1 MRKVKFI
8 WVIELLRILDVDVGI
23 LRNAHGK
30 NPLEKMTGTRQ
41 PPGLKRVLGL
51 TLVVLYGL
59 GVTIGAGI
67 YVLIGATAGQAGIY
81 APVSFCIA
89 ALVMAPTAAS
99 FAELSSRMP
108 VSAGEAA
115 YVREG
120 LNSRGLALI
129 VGLLVVTAGVVSAAA
144 VAIGAAGYISV
155 FIEAPDGLIISLV
168 VLAMG
173 LAAAWGILESV
184 FLAGVLTLIEIG
196 GLALIVVAGIGND
209 PSIVLRFGEVVPGSF
224 DPLIWSG
231 VFSAGLLAFFA
242 FIGFEDLVNIA
253 EEVKEPLKVL
263 PWAIFLTL
271 VLSTLIYV
279 CVVSV
284 AVLSVPLE
292 GLAASKAPLGYVYE
306 RVTGGSSLVISAI
319 AVVATLNGIIVQM
332 IMASRVLYG
341 LSAQGDLPGILS
353 QISPAT
359 RTPLIATA
367 LVAAIIL
374 VLSLAF
380 PIEGLA
386 EMTSRVTLT
395 IFSLVNLALLRLKLR
410 EDAPP
415 EDIFT
420 VGLWVPVAGLSASLL
435 LLAHDAIV

>member
-1 MRKVKFI
+1 MNNIPLMEKTS
-8 WVIELLRILDVDVGI
+8 
-23 LRNAHGK
+23 A
-30 NPLEKMTGTRQ
+30 LEKRS
-41 PPGLKRVLGL
+41 LKRVLGL

-67 YVLIGATAGQAGIY
+67 YVLIGATAGEAGLY
-81 APVSFCIA
+81 APISFFIA

-120 LNSRGLALI
+120 LNSRMLALG

-144 VAIGAAGYISV
+144 VAIGAAGYIGV
-155 FIEAPDGLIISLV
+155 FIEAPAWLIVMAV

-173 LAAAWGILESV
+173 MVAAWGILESV
-184 FLAGVLTLIEIG
+184 LLAGLLTLIEIG
-196 GLALIVVAGIGND
+196 GLVLIVVVGIEND
-209 PSIVLRFGEVVPGSF
+209 PSILTRAGELVPDSF
-224 DPLIWSG
+224 DPVIWSG
-231 VFSAGLLAFFA
+231 IFSAGLLAFFA

-253 EEVKEPLKVL
+253 EEVKNPLKVL

-271 VLSTLIYV
+271 LLSTLIYIAV
-279 CVVSV
+279 ASV
-284 AVLSVPLE
+284 AVLSVPLD

-306 RVTGGSSLVISAI
+306 RVTGGSPLVISAI
-319 AVVATLNGIIVQM
+319 AIVATLNGIIVQM

-341 LSAQGDLPGILS
+341 LSAQGDLPGFLAQVS
-353 QISPAT
+353 AAT
-359 RTPLIATA
+359 RTPLIATG
-367 LVAAIIL
+367 LVVAIVL

-380 PIEGLA
+380 PIGGLA

-395 IFSLVNLALLRLKLR
+395 IFFLVNLALLKLKLR
-410 EDAPP
+410 EDSAP
-415 EDIFT
+415 ESVFT
-420 VGLWVPVAGLSASLL
+420 VGLWVPVTGLLASSL
-435 LLAHDAIV
+435 LLAHDAIG

>member
-1 MRKVKFI
+1 MGNTSGA
-8 WVIELLRILDVDVGI
+8 E
-23 LRNAHGK
+23 
-30 NPLEKMTGTRQ
+30 Q
-41 PPGLKRVLGL
+41 PAGLKRSLGL

-67 YVLIGATAGQAGIY
+67 YVLIGATVGQAGLY
-81 APVSFCIA
+81 APLSFCIA

-120 LNSRGLALI
+120 LRSRALALT

-155 FIEAPDGLIISLV
+155 FIEAPEVLIITLV

-184 FLAGVLTLIEIG
+184 SLAGVLTLIEIG
-196 GLALIVVAGIGND
+196 GLLLIVVACIGHD
-209 PSIVLRFGEVVPGSF
+209 PSITLRLGDIVPGSF
-224 DPLIWSG
+224 DPVIWSG
-231 VFSAGLLAFFA
+231 IFSAGLLAFFA

-253 EEVKEPLKVL
+253 EEVKQPLKVL

-271 VLSTLIYV
+271 VISTLIYV
-279 CVVSV
+279 AVVSV
-284 AVLSVPLE
+284 SVLSVPLE
-292 GLAASKAPLGYVYE
+292 GLAASKAPLGFVYE
-306 RVTGGSSLVISAI
+306 RVTGGSPLVISAI
-319 AVVATLNGIIVQM
+319 AIVATLNGIIVQM

-341 LSAQGDLPGILS
+341 LSTQGDLPKILS
-353 QISPAT
+353 TISPLT

-367 LVAAIIL
+367 LVVAIIL
-374 VLSLAF
+374 ILALAF
-380 PIEGLA
+380 PIGGLA
-386 EMTSRVTLT
+386 VMTSRVTLT
-395 IFSLVNLALLRLKLR
+395 IFSLVNLALLRIKLR
-410 EDAPP
+410 EEVSPTG
-415 EDIFT
+415 IFT
-420 VGLWVPVAGLSASLL
+420 VGLWVPVVGLALSILL
-435 LLAHDAIV
+435 LVHDVLV

>member
-1 MRKVKFI
+1 LI

-196 GLALIVVAGIGND
+196 GLAVIVVAGIGND

-279 CVVSV
+279 SVVSI

>member
-1 MRKVKFI
+1 VRKVKLI

-279 CVVSV
+279 SVVSI

>member
-1 MRKVKFI
+1 MS
-8 WVIELLRILDVDVGI
+8 DNPVG
-23 LRNAHGK
+23 
-30 NPLEKMTGTRQ
+30 KMTGARQ

-67 YVLIGATAGQAGIY
+67 YVLIGASARQAGIY

-120 LNSRGLALI
+120 LNSRGLALA

-155 FIEAPDGLIISLV
+155 FIGAPDDLIITLV

-184 FLAGVLTLIEIG
+184 SLAGVLTLIEIG

-224 DPLIWSG
+224 DPVIWSG

-279 CVVSV
+279 CVVTV

-292 GLAASKAPLGYVYE
+292 GLAASKAPLGFVYE
-306 RVTGGSSLVISAI
+306 SVTGGSPLIISAI
-319 AVVATLNGIIVQM
+319 AIVATLNGIIVQM

-353 QISPAT
+353 QVSPLT

-367 LVAAIIL
+367 LVVAIIL
-374 VLSLAF
+374 MLALAF

-386 EMTSRVTLT
+386 VMTSRVTLT

-415 EDIFT
+415 EGIFT

>member
-1 MRKVKFI
+1 MSNDRS
-8 WVIELLRILDVDVGI
+8 G
-23 LRNAHGK
+23 
-30 NPLEKMTGTRQ
+30 GT
-41 PPGLKRVLGL
+41 PGARERPALKRVLGL

-67 YVLIGATAGQAGIY
+67 YVLIGATAGRAGIY
-81 APVSFCIA
+81 APVAFVIA

-120 LNSRGLALI
+120 LNSRTLALG
-129 VGLLVVTAGVVSAAA
+129 VGLLVVTAGIVSASA
-144 VAIGAAGYISV
+144 VAIGSAGYIAV
-155 FIEAPDGLIISLV
+155 FISAPEWLIVTAV

-184 FLAGVLTLIEIG
+184 SLAGFLTLIEIG
-196 GLALIVVAGIGND
+196 GLLLIVGAGISAD
-209 PSIVLRFGEVVPGSF
+209 PTILSRAAEVVPRSF
-224 DPLIWSG
+224 DPVIWSG
-231 VFSAGLLAFFA
+231 IFSAGLLAFFA

-253 EEVKEPLKVL
+253 EEVKNPLKVL

-271 VLSTLIYV
+271 TVSTLIYV
-279 CVVSV
+279 GVVSV
-284 AVLSVPLE
+284 AVLSVPLD
-292 GLAASKAPLGYVYE
+292 GLVASKAPLGFVYE
-306 RVTGGSSLVISAI
+306 SVTGGSPLVISAI

-341 LSAQGDLPGILS
+341 LASQGQLPAILS
-353 QISPAT
+353 KVSPLT

-367 LVAAIIL
+367 LVVAIVL

-386 EMTSRVTLT
+386 EMTSLVTLT

-410 EDAPP
+410 GDVPP
-415 EDIFT
+415 DGIFT
-420 VGLWVPVAGLSASLL
+420 VRLWVPAAGLLASLTL
-435 LLAHDAIV
+435 LVHSLTS

>member
-1 MRKVKFI
+1 MI

-30 NPLEKMTGTRQ
+30 NPLEKMTGARQ

-196 GLALIVVAGIGND
+196 GLAVIVVAGIGND

-279 CVVSV
+279 SVVSI

>member
-1 MRKVKFI
+1 M
-8 WVIELLRILDVDVGI
+8 
-23 LRNAHGK
+23 
-30 NPLEKMTGTRQ
+30 GTKTSTQ
-41 PPGLKRVLGL
+41 QAPGLKRVLGL

-67 YVLIGATAGQAGIY
+67 YVLIGATAGQAGMY

-115 YVREG
+115 YVRAG
-120 LNSRGLALI
+120 FSSRSLALV
-129 VGLLVVTAGVVSAAA
+129 VGLLVVTAGAVSAAA
-144 VAIGAAGYISV
+144 VAIGAAGYIAV
-155 FIEAPDGLIISLV
+155 FIEAPEGLIITMV
-168 VLAMG
+168 VFAMG

-184 FLAGVLTLIEIG
+184 SLAGILTLIEIG

-209 PSIVLRFGEVVPGSF
+209 PSIILRLGEVVPGSF
-224 DPLIWSG
+224 DPVIWSG
-231 VFSAGLLAFFA
+231 LFSAGLLAFFA

-271 VLSTLIYV
+271 TLSTLIYV
-279 CVVSV
+279 VVVSV
-284 AVLSVPLE
+284 AVLSVPVE

-306 RVTGGSSLVISAI
+306 RVSGGSPLVISFIAI
-319 AVVATLNGIIVQM
+319 VATLNGIIVQM

-341 LSAQGDLPGILS
+341 LSEQGDLPGVLAK
-353 QISPAT
+353 ISPLT
-359 RTPLIATA
+359 QTPLVATA
-367 LVAAIIL
+367 LVVVIIL
-374 VLSLAF
+374 LLALAF
-380 PIEGLA
+380 PIEWLA

-415 EDIFT
+415 EGIFT
-420 VGLWVPVAGLSASLL
+420 VGLWVPVAGLLASLI

>member
-1 MRKVKFI
+1 M
-8 WVIELLRILDVDVGI
+8 
-23 LRNAHGK
+23 
-30 NPLEKMTGTRQ
+30 GTKTSTQ
-41 PPGLKRVLGL
+41 QAPGLKRVLGL

-67 YVLIGATAGQAGIY
+67 YVLIGATAGQAGMY

-115 YVREG
+115 YVRAG
-120 LNSRGLALI
+120 FSSRSLALV
-129 VGLLVVTAGVVSAAA
+129 VGLLVVTAGAVSAAA
-144 VAIGAAGYISV
+144 VAIGAAGYIAV
-155 FIEAPDGLIISLV
+155 FIEAPEGLIITMV
-168 VLAMG
+168 VFAMG

-184 FLAGVLTLIEIG
+184 SLAGILTLIEIG

-209 PSIVLRFGEVVPGSF
+209 PSIILRLGEVVPGSF
-224 DPLIWSG
+224 DPVIWSG
-231 VFSAGLLAFFA
+231 LFSAGLLAFFA

-271 VLSTLIYV
+271 TLSTLIYV
-279 CVVSV
+279 VVVSV
-284 AVLSVPLE
+284 AVLSVPVE

-306 RVTGGSSLVISAI
+306 RVTGGSPLVISFIAI
-319 AVVATLNGIIVQM
+319 VATLNGIIVQM

-341 LSAQGDLPGILS
+341 LSEQGDLPGVLAK
-353 QISPAT
+353 ISPLT
-359 RTPLIATA
+359 QTPLVATA
-367 LVAAIIL
+367 LVVVIIL
-374 VLSLAF
+374 LLALAF
-380 PIEGLA
+380 PIEWLA

-410 EDAPP
+410 ENAPP
-415 EDIFT
+415 EGIFT
-420 VGLWVPVAGLSASLL
+420 VGLWVPVAGLLASLI

>member
-1 MRKVKFI
+1 M
-8 WVIELLRILDVDVGI
+8 
-23 LRNAHGK
+23 
-30 NPLEKMTGTRQ
+30 GTKTSTQ
-41 PPGLKRVLGL
+41 QAPGLKRVLGL

-67 YVLIGATAGQAGIY
+67 YVLIGATAGQAGMY

-115 YVREG
+115 YVRAG
-120 LNSRGLALI
+120 FSSRSLALV
-129 VGLLVVTAGVVSAAA
+129 VGLLVVTAGAVSAAA
-144 VAIGAAGYISV
+144 VAIGAAGYIAV
-155 FIEAPDGLIISLV
+155 FIEAPEGLIITMV
-168 VLAMG
+168 VFAMG

-184 FLAGVLTLIEIG
+184 SLAGILTLIEIG

-209 PSIVLRFGEVVPGSF
+209 PSIILRLGEVVPGSF
-224 DPLIWSG
+224 DPVIWSG
-231 VFSAGLLAFFA
+231 LFSAGLLAFFA

-271 VLSTLIYV
+271 TLSTLIYV
-279 CVVSV
+279 VVVSV
-284 AVLSVPLE
+284 AVLSVPVE

-306 RVTGGSSLVISAI
+306 RVSGGSPLVISFIAI
-319 AVVATLNGIIVQM
+319 VATLNGIIVQM

-341 LSAQGDLPGILS
+341 LSEQGDLPGVLAK
-353 QISPAT
+353 ISPLT
-359 RTPLIATA
+359 QTPLVATA
-367 LVAAIIL
+367 LVVVIIL
-374 VLSLAF
+374 LLALAF
-380 PIEGLA
+380 PIEWLA

-410 EDAPP
+410 ENAPP
-415 EDIFT
+415 EGIFT
-420 VGLWVPVAGLSASLL
+420 VGLWVPVAGLLASLI

>member
-1 MRKVKFI
+1 MGNHMGSK
-8 WVIELLRILDVDVGI
+8 
-23 LRNAHGK
+23 
-30 NPLEKMTGTRQ
+30 TGTQQ
-41 PPGLKRVLGL
+41 PLALKRVLGL

-67 YVLIGATAGQAGIY
+67 YVLIGAAAGQAGLY

-115 YVREG
+115 YVRTG
-120 LNSRGLALI
+120 FNSRGLALA
-129 VGLLVVTAGVVSAAA
+129 VGLLVVTAGAVSASA
-144 VAIGAAGYISV
+144 VAIGAAGYIAV
-155 FIEAPDGLIISLV
+155 FIDAPESLIITLV

-173 LAAAWGILESV
+173 LATAWGILESV
-184 FLAGVLTLIEIG
+184 SLAGVLTLIEIG
-196 GLALIVVAGIGND
+196 GLALIVVAGIEHD
-209 PSIVLRFGEVVPGSF
+209 PSILARLGEVVPDSF
-224 DPLIWSG
+224 DPVIWSG

-253 EEVKEPLKVL
+253 EEVKDPLKVL

-279 CVVSV
+279 AVVSV
-284 AVLSVPLE
+284 AVLSVPVE
-292 GLAASKAPLGYVYE
+292 GLAASKAPLGFVYE
-306 RVTGGSSLVISAI
+306 SVTGSSPLVISAI
-319 AVVATLNGIIVQM
+319 AIVATLNGIIVQM

-341 LSAQGDLPGILS
+341 LSVQGDLPAVLA
-353 QISPAT
+353 QVSPRT

-367 LVAAIIL
+367 LVVAIIL
-374 VLSLAF
+374 ILALAF

-395 IFSLVNLALLRLKLR
+395 IFSLVNLALLRIKLR

-420 VGLWVPVAGLSASLL
+420 VALWVPVVGLGLSLL

>member
-1 MRKVKFI
+1 MGSK
-8 WVIELLRILDVDVGI
+8 
-23 LRNAHGK
+23 
-30 NPLEKMTGTRQ
+30 TGTQQ
-41 PPGLKRVLGL
+41 PPGLKRALGL

-67 YVLIGATAGQAGIY
+67 YVLIGAAAGQAGMY

-89 ALVMAPTAAS
+89 ALVMTPTAAS

-115 YVREG
+115 YARAG
-120 LNSRGLALI
+120 FNSRGLALS
-129 VGLLVVTAGVVSAAA
+129 VGLLVVTAGSVSAAA
-144 VAIGAAGYISV
+144 VAIGAAGYIAV
-155 FIEAPDGLIISLV
+155 FIDAPESLIITLV

-184 FLAGVLTLIEIG
+184 SLAGVLTLIEIG
-196 GLALIVVAGIGND
+196 GLVLIVVAGIGHD
-209 PSIVLRFGEVVPGSF
+209 PSILARLGEVVPGSF
-224 DPLIWSG
+224 DPVIWSG

-242 FIGFEDLVNIA
+242 FIGFEDMVNIA

-279 CVVSV
+279 AVVSV
-284 AVLSVPLE
+284 AVLSVPVE

-306 RVTGGSSLVISAI
+306 SVTGGSPLVISAI
-319 AVVATLNGIIVQM
+319 AIVATLNGIIVQM

-341 LSAQGDLPGILS
+341 LSAQGDLPAVLA
-353 QISPAT
+353 QVSPWT

-367 LVAAIIL
+367 LVVAIIL
-374 VLSLAF
+374 ILALAF

-395 IFSLVNLALLRLKLR
+395 IFSLVNLALLRIKLR

-415 EDIFT
+415 EGMFT
-420 VGLWVPVAGLSASLL
+420 VALWVPAAGLGLSLL
-435 LLAHDAIV
+435 LLVHDAFV

>member
-1 MRKVKFI
+1 MI

-99 FAELSSRMP
+99 FAELSTRMP

-196 GLALIVVAGIGND
+196 GLAVIVVAGIGND

-279 CVVSV
+279 SVVSI

>member
-1 MRKVKFI
+1 MS
-8 WVIELLRILDVDVGI
+8 D
-23 LRNAHGK
+23 
-30 NPLEKMTGTRQ
+30 NPMGKMTGAQQ

-120 LNSRGLALI
+120 LKSRGLALI
-129 VGLLVVTAGVVSAAA
+129 VGLLVVTAGIVSAAA

-173 LAAAWGILESV
+173 LAAAWGIMESV
-184 FLAGVLTLIEIG
+184 SLAGVLTLIEIG
-196 GLALIVVAGIGND
+196 GLILIVVAGIGTD
-209 PSIVLRFGEVVPGSF
+209 PSIVLRFGEIVPSSF

-231 VFSAGLLAFFA
+231 IFSAGLLAFFA

-271 VLSTLIYV
+271 GLSTLIYV
-279 CVVSV
+279 CVVAV

-292 GLAASKAPLGYVYE
+292 DLAASKAPLGFVYE
-306 RVTGGSSLVISAI
+306 RVTGGSPLVIGAI
-319 AVVATLNGIIVQM
+319 AIMATLNGIIVQM

-341 LSAQGDLPGILS
+341 LSVQGNLPGILS
-353 QISPAT
+353 KVSPLT

-367 LVAAIIL
+367 LVAALIL
-374 VLSLAF
+374 VLALAF

-386 EMTSRVTLT
+386 EITSRVTLT

-415 EDIFT
+415 EGIFT
-420 VGLWVPVAGLSASLL
+420 VGLWVPVVGLSASLL
-435 LLAHDAIV
+435 LLVHDAIV

>member
-1 MRKVKFI
+1 M
-8 WVIELLRILDVDVGI
+8 G
-23 LRNAHGK
+23 NNPMGK
-30 NPLEKMTGTRQ
+30 MAGDRQ

-67 YVLIGATAGQAGIY
+67 YVLIGASAGQAGIY
-81 APVSFCIA
+81 APVSLCIA

-120 LNSRGLALI
+120 LNSRGLALA

-155 FIEAPDGLIISLV
+155 FIGAPDDLIITLV

-184 FLAGVLTLIEIG
+184 SLAGVLTLIEIG

-224 DPLIWSG
+224 DPVIWSG

-271 VLSTLIYV
+271 VLSTLIYI
-279 CVVSV
+279 CVVAV

-292 GLAASKAPLGYVYE
+292 GLAASKAPLGFVYE
-306 RVTGGSSLVISAI
+306 SVTGGSPLIISAI
-319 AVVATLNGIIVQM
+319 AIVATLNGIIVQM

-353 QISPAT
+353 QVSPLT

-367 LVAAIIL
+367 LVVAIIL
-374 VLSLAF
+374 MLALLF

-386 EMTSRVTLT
+386 VMTSRVTLT

-415 EDIFT
+415 EGIFT

>member
-1 MRKVKFI
+1 MASR
-8 WVIELLRILDVDVGI
+8 
-23 LRNAHGK
+23 
-30 NPLEKMTGTRQ
+30 TSTQQ
-41 PPGLKRVLGL
+41 PPGLKRALGL

-67 YVLIGATAGQAGIY
+67 YVLIGATAGQAGLY

-115 YVREG
+115 YVRAG
-120 LNSRGLALI
+120 LNSRGLALA

-144 VAIGAAGYISV
+144 VAIGATGYISV
-155 FIEAPDGLIISLV
+155 FIEAPESVIVTLV

-184 FLAGVLTLIEIG
+184 SLAGVLTLVEIG
-196 GLALIVVAGIGND
+196 GLALIVVAGIGHD
-209 PSIVLRFGEVVPGSF
+209 PSILLRLGEVVPHSF
-224 DPLIWSG
+224 DPVIWSG

-253 EEVKEPLKVL
+253 EEVKNPLKVL

-271 VLSTLIYV
+271 TLSTLIYV
-279 CVVSV
+279 AVVSV
-284 AVLSVPLE
+284 AVLSVPVG

-306 RVTGGSSLVISAI
+306 RVTGGSPLVISAI
-319 AVVATLNGIIVQM
+319 AIVATLNGIIVQM

-341 LSAQGDLPGILS
+341 LSAQGDLPEILS
-353 QISPAT
+353 QVSSAT

-367 LVAAIIL
+367 LVTAIIL
-374 VLSLAF
+374 VFALVF

-395 IFSLVNLALLRLKLR
+395 IFSLVNLALLSLKLR
-410 EDAPP
+410 EDTHP
-415 EDIFT
+415 EGMFT
-420 VGLWVPVAGLSASLL
+420 VALWVPVAGLGLSLL
-435 LLAHDAIV
+435 LLVHDAIV

>member
-1 MRKVKFI
+1 M
-8 WVIELLRILDVDVGI
+8 E
-23 LRNAHGK
+23 N
-30 NPLEKMTGTRQ
+30 NPLMEKKPALEKRS
-41 PPGLKRVLGL
+41 LKRVLGL

-67 YVLIGATAGQAGIY
+67 YVLIGATAGEAGMY
-81 APVSFCIA
+81 APISFVIA

-115 YVREG
+115 YIRAG
-120 LNSRGLALI
+120 FNSRMLALG
-129 VGLLVVTAGVVSAAA
+129 VGLLVVTAGVVSASA
-144 VAIGAAGYISV
+144 VAIGAAGYIGV
-155 FIEAPDGLIISLV
+155 FIEAPAWLIVLGV

-184 FLAGVLTLIEIG
+184 MLAGLLTLIEIG
-196 GLALIVVAGIGND
+196 GLVLIVVVGIEND
-209 PSIVLRFGEVVPGSF
+209 PSILTRAGELVPDSF

-231 VFSAGLLAFFA
+231 IFSAGLLAFFA

-253 EEVKEPLKVL
+253 EEVKNPLKVL

-271 VLSTLIYV
+271 LLSTLIYIA
-279 CVVSV
+279 VVSV
-284 AVLSVPLE
+284 AVLSVPID

-306 RVTGGSSLVISAI
+306 HVTSGSPLVISAI
-319 AVVATLNGIIVQM
+319 AIVATLNGIIVQM

-341 LSAQGDLPGILS
+341 LSAQGDLPGFLA
-353 QISPAT
+353 QVSPAT
-359 RTPLIATA
+359 RTPLIATG
-367 LVAAIIL
+367 LVVAIVL

-380 PIEGLA
+380 PIGGLA

-395 IFSLVNLALLRLKLR
+395 IFFLVNLALLKLKLR
-410 EDAPP
+410 EDSAP
-415 EDIFT
+415 EGMFT
-420 VGLWVPVAGLSASLL
+420 VGLWVPVTGLLASLL
-435 LLAHDAIV
+435 LLAHGAIG